1 VYLLFKF
8 ECKYFYR
15 FFVTILSL
23 EILIT
28 KTNSKMKKILL
39 TVAFISLFWVSKA
52 NTIVPVDS
60 KKEEIEVNIN
70 LADVKDDQ
78 VLVTV
83 KAPKIKTA
91 TITYSLPKTVPG
103 TYSVDDYG
111 KYVVDFKA
119 FDAKGNLLTVSKTDD
134 NTWAIQ
140 NAKSLVKVTYLV
152 NDTFDTEK
160 GSGFGKDDVFS
171 PAGTNI
177 DAGKNFMLNLHGFVG
192 YFQDKKEM
200 PYKVTIT
207 HPDTLWGATS
217 MIDKD
222 ASKTVDLFEM
232 PLYSE
237 LLENPI
243 MYSKSDYTSFT
254 VDGMDIQIAVYSPSG
269 KFTAE
274 SITPEMK
281 TMMTAQKT
289 FLGKVNSTKKY
300 TVILYLSTMTPTDA
314 KGFGALE
321 HPTATTVV
329 MPELMPKEEL
339 VKQMKDVVSHEFFHI
354 VTPLTIHSKEIQFF
368 DYNAPKM
375 SQHLWMYEGVTE
387 YFANLFQIN
396 QGLIQEDE
404 FYSRIA
410 EKIEHANTMNDTM
423 PFTTMSAN
431 VLTEPYKDQYL
442 NVYEK
447 GALIGM
453 CLDIIIREKSEG
465 KRGILDLMH
474 QLSNEYGVSKPF
486 NDADLFAKITS
497 LTYPE
502 VGDFLTKYVSGPTP
516 IPYYEYLAKV
526 GVTKTSMKTPDGI
539 FLKGQVPYIGVNQAN
554 KEIFVDTKKELTVF
568 YTTLDLKGGDVI
580 LAVNDISYSLDN
592 IYDMI
597 TESMKWKENDPITI
611 KIKRDGKEQVL
622 KGLVKLPYI
631 DTDGLKATD
640 SSKAT
645 LKDAWLKG

>member
-1 VYLLFKF
+1 
-8 ECKYFYR
+8 
-15 FFVTILSL
+15 
-23 EILIT
+23 
-28 KTNSKMKKILL
+28 MKKIIFAL
-39 TVAFISLFWVSKA
+39 AFSSLIWTSKA
-52 NTIVPVDS
+52 NTPKNTDP

-70 LADVKDDQ
+70 LTDVKDDQ

-83 KAPKIKTA
+83 KAPKIKTED
-91 TITYSLPKTVPG
+91 ITYSLPKTVPG

-111 KYVVDFKA
+111 KYVADFKA
-119 FDAKGNLLTVSKTDD
+119 YDKKGNLLTVSKTDD
-134 NTWAIQ
+134 NTWLIK
-140 NAKSLVKVTYLV
+140 NAKSLIKITYLV

-160 GSGFGKDDVFS
+160 GRGFGQDDVFS

-177 DAGKNFMLNLHGFVG
+177 DADKNFMLNLHGFVG

-200 PYKVTIT
+200 PYKVTIP
-207 HPDTLWGATS
+207 HPAALFGATS

-222 ASKTVDLFEM
+222 GTSTSDVFEM

-243 MYSKSDYTSFT
+243 MYSKPDYTTFT
-254 VDGMDIQIAVYSPSG
+254 IDGMDIEIAVYSPSG

-300 TVILYLSTMTPTDA
+300 TVILYLSTMSPTDA

-329 MPELMPKEEL
+329 MPEMMPKDEL

-354 VTPLTIHSKEIQFF
+354 VTPLTIHSKEIQYF

-396 QGLIQEDE
+396 QGLIDENE
-404 FYSRIA
+404 FYSRIG
-410 EKIEHANTMNDTM
+410 EKIQSANAMNDTM

-442 NVYEK
+442 NVYQK

-453 CLDIIIREKSEG
+453 CLDIQIRESSNG
-465 KRGILDLMH
+465 KKGILNLMH
-474 QLSNEYGVSKPF
+474 QLSNEYGISKPF
-486 NDADLFAKITS
+486 NDADLFTKITS
-497 LTYPE
+497 LTSPE
-502 VGDFLTKYVSGPTP
+502 VGEFLTKYVSGTTP
-516 IPYYEYLAKV
+516 IPYYDYLAKV
-526 GVTKTSMKTPDGI
+526 GITKVTKKTPEGI
-539 FLKGQVPYIGVNQAN
+539 FLKGQVPYIGVNKEN
-554 KEIFVDTKKELTVF
+554 KEIFVAPNKELHVF
-568 YTTLDLKGGDVI
+568 YTALGLKGGDII
-580 LAVNDISYSLDN
+580 LSINDKPYSLDN
-592 IYDMI
+592 IYEMI
-597 TESMKWKENDPITI
+597 SDSQKWKENDPISI
-611 KIKRDGKEQVL
+611 KIKRDGKEQII
-622 KGLVKLPYI
+622 KGNVKFPYV
-631 DTDGLKATD
+631 DSEGPEATD
-640 SSKAT
+640 ASKAT
-645 LKDAWLKG
+645 LRTAWLKG